1 MESYDKKNIF
11 LKKSKI
17 VNFITENCNKET
29 QQKKNNLKQFYGK
42 LR

>member
-17 VNFITENCNKET
+17 VNFITENRNKEI